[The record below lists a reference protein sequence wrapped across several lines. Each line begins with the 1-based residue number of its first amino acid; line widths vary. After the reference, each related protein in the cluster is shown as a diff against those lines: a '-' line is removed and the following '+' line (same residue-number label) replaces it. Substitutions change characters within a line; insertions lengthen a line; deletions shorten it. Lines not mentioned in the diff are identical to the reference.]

1 MPAMRLAV
9 LFAALA
15 LAALV
20 NLAFWY
26 LPNRPVPLAEPWVGQ
41 PVQSVSFAPFR
52 RGQSPLTKDYPSRAE
67 IEADLR
73 VLQGRV
79 AGVRT
84 YTSREGLEA
93 VPALARR
100 YGLSVI
106 HSAWLGTR
114 KDVNELEIAALIEQ
128 ANRHPD
134 TVKRVIVGNE
144 VLLRRDLTVEQLA
157 AYIRRV
163 RAAVKQ
169 PVSYA
174 DVWEFWLK
182 NPQLA
187 QEVDFITV
195 HFLPYWEDFPVGV
208 AHAMEHILA
217 VHRQVSA
224 AFPGKPVLIGE
235 VGWPTAGRSRE
246 RAVPGRIEAA
256 EFVSRFLHLA
266 RAHGLDY
273 NIVEAFDQHWKTR
286 LEGTVGGNWGLFDVD
301 RLPKFALAGP
311 VSADPDW
318 PRGFAASTLFALLI
332 AAWAWRRAPVA
343 DARATLVVAAS
354 AQLFATL
361 LTVAAIGANDI
372 AYGWWRGFRAAAQF
386 GLQLA
391 LAVLILRAVLARF
404 GPAGPPRPGRSLA
417 TALADL
423 RDYGALYLPLGRHT
437 VSADKLARFA
447 AGRWRRLAEWLL
459 LLTALT
465 ALYETLMLVTAGR
478 YRDFPIPEYLVPAVG
493 LLAVQ
498 IVGGRGSLLARL
510 DISRVFAEGPE
521 TPAQGPRRLELVLA
535 LALIAAAAALVVAEK
550 PANREAIWWALCA
563 VALAA
568 PYLAGWLAASANRS
582 SGQNTSR

>member
-1 MPAMRLAV
+1 MPAMRVAV
-9 LFAALA
+9 YVAALA
-15 LAALV
+15 LAALA

-26 LPNRPVPLAEPWVGQ
+26 LPNRPVPLAEPWASA

-52 RGQSPLTKDYPSRAE
+52 RGQSPLTKVYPSAAE

-73 VLQGRV
+73 ALQGRI

-84 YTSREGLEA
+84 YTSREGLEV
-93 VPALARR
+93 VPALARK
-100 YGLSVI
+100 YDLGVT
-106 HSAWLGTR
+106 HSAWLGVK
-114 KDVNELEIAALIEQ
+114 KDINELEITALIEQ
-128 ANRHPD
+128 ANRYPD

-144 VLLRRDLTVEQLA
+144 VLLRKDLTVDQLA

-182 NPQLA
+182 NPTLA

-208 AHAMEHILA
+208 GGAMEHILA
-217 VHRQVSA
+217 VHRMVSA
-224 AFPGKPVLIGE
+224 AFPGKPILIGE

-246 RAVPGRIEAA
+246 GAVPGRIEAA

-266 RAHGLDY
+266 RTHGLDY

-301 RLPKFALAGP
+301 RLPKFSLAGP
-311 VSADPDW
+311 VSANPDW
-318 PRGFAASTLFALLI
+318 PRGFATSTLFALLV
-332 AAWAWRRAPVA
+332 AAWAWRRAPPA
-343 DARATLVVAAS
+343 GIRAAVVVAGS

-361 LTVAAIGANDI
+361 LTVAAIGAN
-372 AYGWWRGFRAAAQF
+372 AVAFGWWRGLWAATQF

-391 LAVLILRAVLARF
+391 LAVLILRALLGRL
-404 GPAGPPRPGRSLA
+404 GPADPSDAGRSIA
-417 TALADL
+417 VALAEL

-459 LLTALT
+459 LVVALR
-465 ALYETLMLVTAGR
+465 ALYETVMLVAAGR
-478 YRDFPIPEYLVPAVG
+478 YRDFPIPEFLVPAIG

-498 IVGGRGSLLARL
+498 LIAGHGGFSRRLAFGHA
-510 DISRVFAEGPE
+510 FAEGPAA
-521 TPAQGPRRLELVLA
+521 PAPAPRRLELA
-535 LALIAAAAALVVAEK
+535 LGLMLLAAAAALVIVET
-550 PANREAIWWALCA
+550 PANREAIAWALCV
-563 VALAA
+563 VALAL
-568 PYLAGWLAASANRS
+568 PYLAGWLAARHR
-582 SGQNTSR
+582 T